1 MKVVKELG
9 MLYPKENSPKKYRYV
24 IALCESCSIEVK
36 LQTRVLSKQKYC
48 NSCSKS
54 LNSTGHKM
62 SNTRIYK
69 VWNGMKGRCANHKDY
84 AHVTVCEEWANNPTT
99 FIEWAMENGY
109 DTGKTIDRI
118 DGTKG
123 YEPSNCRWTTKT
135 VQAQNQKAI
144 QKNNT
149 SGYRGVSENNKYGGF
164 NAYVANDGKTKNLG
178 RYCTAKD
185 AAIVY
190 DNWHRNEGN
199 VYNTLNFPAV
209 IYSTPSKAVHP
220 RYSNKSHFE
229 TKVEK

>member
-1 MKVVKELG
+1 

-24 IALCESCSIEVK
+24 IALCENCNSEVK
-36 LQTRVLSKQKYC
+36 LQTRVLNKQKYC

-69 VWNGMKGRCANHKDY
+69 VWNGMKGRCAGHKDY
-84 AHVTVCEEWANNPTT
+84 THVTVCEEWVSNPIA
-99 FIEWAMENGY
+99 FIEWAMKNGY
-109 DTGKTIDRI
+109 DTEKTIDRI

-149 SGYRGVSENNKYGGF
+149 SGYRGVSKNNKYGGF
-164 NAYVANDGKTKNLG
+164 NAYVAENGRTKNLG
-178 RYCTAKD
+178 RYNTALD
-185 AAIVY
+185 AAIAY
-190 DNWHRNEGN
+190 DNWHRVKHNA
-199 VYNTLNFPAV
+199 YNTLNFPDNT
-209 IYSTPSKAVHP
+209 YTTPSKAIHHVHAG
-220 RYSNKSHFE
+220 KSHFE
-229 TKVEK
+229 TKVSED